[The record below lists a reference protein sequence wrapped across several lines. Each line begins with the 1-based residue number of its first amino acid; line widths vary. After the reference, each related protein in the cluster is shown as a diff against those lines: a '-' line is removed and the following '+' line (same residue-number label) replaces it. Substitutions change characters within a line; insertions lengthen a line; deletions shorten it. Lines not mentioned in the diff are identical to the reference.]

1 MTQASDETVGAL
13 PVTEPPTHAP
23 ASLLANSAF
32 MLIARGFTLATGGAL
47 AIYAIR
53 SFSVGSYGRYAIA
66 VALITIFTAL
76 SEMGISA
83 LALRTMS
90 YDELRAEAALG
101 TALAA
106 EVLTSLGALLFLF
119 PVALA
124 LGYPDQVLILLA
136 IGSGIVLFQGVL
148 GALEAAFKARRLMVN
163 VAIYSVVQSGVTA
176 ALGFALVALG
186 AGPVG
191 LLIALV
197 AGAVA
202 AVPLG
207 LYLLRRNLGMW
218 PEWNGALQAVL
229 PFLRASIPIALTGAV
244 TVVYERIDLLMI
256 SKLDSASAAAVY
268 AVPLTIVQYTLLIP
282 AVVGTAFFPVLAST
296 LKSDAAEARSS
307 LFLLSRLFLLASAPI
322 AIFLMAGGTDLV
334 TTLFGERYEASGP
347 VLTLLAWTIIFGF
360 QIFLLWYALLAT
372 FRERRMVA
380 IMAGGLIL
388 NVALNSFLIPAY
400 GPKGAGAALI
410 VSDLT
415 ILAGQAVL
423 VQRDVFAIPWKEL
436 FAKPAVATI
445 VTLPL
450 VLLLTRSSGILA
462 GAVGALVFAAILL
475 ATRYVSR
482 TEWRPLTEPI
492 EVQLGRLRRMFL
504 PSRA

>member
-1 MTQASDETVGAL
+1 MSEPSSETVGAL
-13 PVTEPPTHAP
+13 PVTEAPTHAP

-32 MLIARGFTLATGGAL
+32 MLLARGFTLATGGAL

-53 SFSVGSYGRYAIA
+53 SFSVVSYGRFAIA

-90 YDELRAEAALG
+90 YDDTRAETALG

-106 EVLTSLGALLFLF
+106 EVLTSLAALAFLF
-119 PVALA
+119 PVAIA
-124 LGYPDQVLILLA
+124 LGYPHQVLVLLA

-163 VAIYSVVQSGVTA
+163 VAIYSIVQSGVTA
-176 ALGFALVALG
+176 ALGFTLVALG
-186 AGPVG
+186 RGPAG
-191 LLIALV
+191 LV
-197 AGAVA
+197 AALAAGAAA

-207 LYLLRRNLGMW
+207 LFLLRRNLGMRPNW
-218 PEWNGALQAVL
+218 HGAWRTVL

-256 SKLDSASAAAVY
+256 SKLDNAAAAAVY

-282 AVVGTAFFPVLAST
+282 AVIGTAFFPVLAST

-322 AIFLMAGGTDLV
+322 AIFLMAGSSDLV
-334 TTLFGERYEASGP
+334 TAVFGQRYESSGP
-347 VLTLLAWTIIFGF
+347 VLSLLAWTILFGF

-372 FRERRMVA
+372 FHERRMVG
-380 IMAGGLIL
+380 IMAFGLAL
-388 NVALNSFLIPAY
+388 NVALNAFLIPAY
-400 GPKGAGAALI
+400 GPKGAAVALI

-423 VQRDVFAIPWKEL
+423 IQRHVFSIPWMQL
-436 FAKPAVATI
+436 LSKPAVATV
-445 VTLPL
+445 VTIPL
-450 VLLLTRSSGILA
+450 VLLLLRSSGLLA
-462 GAVGALVFAAILL
+462 GAVGAVAFATILL

-482 TEWRPLTEPI
+482 SEWRPLTDPI
-492 EVQLGRLRRMFL
+492 ELQFGRLRRRFL

>member
-1 MTQASDETVGAL
+1 MTQADEAVGTL

-32 MLIARGFTLATGGAL
+32 MLLARGFTLATGGAL

-53 SFSVGSYGRYAIA
+53 SFSVVSYGRYAIA

-90 YDELRAEAALG
+90 YDEARAETALG

-106 EVLTSLGALLFLF
+106 EVLTSLGALVFLF

-124 LGYPDQVLILLA
+124 FGYPDQVLVLLA

-163 VAIYSVVQSGVTA
+163 VAIYSIVQSGVTA

-191 LLIALV
+191 LLVALV
-197 AGAVA
+197 AGAA
-202 AVPLG
+202 TAVPLG
-207 LYLLRRNLGMW
+207 LYLLRRNLEMR
-218 PEWNGALQAVL
+218 PAWNGALRAVL

-244 TVVYERIDLLMI
+244 TVVYERVDLLMI
-256 SKLDSASAAAVY
+256 SKLDNASAAAVY

-282 AVVGTAFFPVLAST
+282 AVVGTAFFPVLAAT
-296 LKSDAAEARSS
+296 LKSNVSGARSS

-334 TTLFGERYEASGP
+334 TTLFGQRYEDSGP
-347 VLTLLAWTIIFGF
+347 VLTLLAWTIVFGF
-360 QIFLLWYALLAT
+360 QIFLLWYALLAR

-380 IMAGGLIL
+380 VMASGLTL

-400 GPKGAGAALI
+400 GPKGAAVALI

-423 VQRDVFAIPWKEL
+423 IQRNVFAIPWKEL
-436 FAKPAVATI
+436 FVKPALATI
-445 VTLPL
+445 VTVPL
-450 VLLLTRSSGILA
+450 VLLLARSSGILA
-462 GAVGALVFAAILL
+462 GAVGALVFATVLL

-482 TEWRPLTEPI
+482 AEWRPLTDPI
-492 EVQLGRLRRMFL
+492 EVQLRRLRRMFM